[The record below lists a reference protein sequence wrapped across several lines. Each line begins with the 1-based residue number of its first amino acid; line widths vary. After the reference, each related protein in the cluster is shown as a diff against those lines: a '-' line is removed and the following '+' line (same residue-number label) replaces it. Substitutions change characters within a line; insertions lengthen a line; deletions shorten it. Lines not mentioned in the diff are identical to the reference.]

1 MANERASKH
10 PSKHTMTDA
19 PDLDASDPLSEI
31 IRMAEQSQAAFGQ
44 VRSLVEDNAAR
55 VAELARANAV
65 FEAIADRL
73 VAVTL
78 KASQATTQAAAA
90 QAASSTQPPSLALV
104 EELADLARRAL
115 LASAN
120 GRSHLREYQ
129 RTALP
134 TKTAAHE
141 AHTALETLSGL
152 LQQLAAYP
160 TATAA
165 LPAIEVE
172 TRPPP
177 PPMPED
183 TTSSWRVSA
192 SRPDRYKN

>member
-1 MANERASKH
+1 MANERANKH
-10 PSKHTMTDA
+10 AITDA
-19 PDLDASDPLSEI
+19 PELDASDPLSEI
-31 IRMAEQSQAAFGQ
+31 VRMAEQSQSAFGQ
-44 VRSLVEDNAAR
+44 LRSLVEDNAAR
-55 VAELARANAV
+55 VSELARANAV

-78 KASQATTQAAAA
+78 KASQASTQG
-90 QAASSTQPPSLALV
+90 ASAQPPSLTLV

-134 TKTAAHE
+134 AKTAAHE
-141 AHTALETLSGL
+141 AHTALEALSGL

-165 LPAIEVE
+165 VPTIEVE

-177 PPMPED
+177 LPDD
-183 TTSSWRVSA
+183 TASCWRVTSSPPP
-192 SRPDRYKN
+192 SRYQN